1 MESPPSDTG
10 SQKSERSL
18 PHGPRRFNKL
28 LETELKKAAVAFVL
42 ATASVL
48 AMAQA
53 TPAGLWKSIDDDG
66 KTEKSII
73 RITNTNG
80 VYSGKVEK
88 ISDPAKADE
97 KCVKCEDDRKDKPI
111 VGMTIINDV
120 KQDAEEPNL
129 WTGGLILDPAK
140 GSTYKVR
147 LKTIDGG
154 KKLEV
159 RGYIGSPM
167 FGRTQTWIRVE

>member
-1 MESPPSDTG
+1 M
-10 SQKSERSL
+10 
-18 PHGPRRFNKL
+18 
-28 LETELKKAAVAFVL
+28 KKAAVAFVL

-53 TPAGLWKSIDDDG
+53 TPAGLWKTIDDDG
-66 KTEKSII
+66 KTEKSLV
-73 RITNTNG
+73 RIVNTGG
-80 VYSGKVEK
+80 VLSGKVEK

-97 KCVKCEDDRKDKPI
+97 KCIKCEDDRKDKPI
-111 VGMTIINDV
+111 VGMVIISGA
-120 KQDAEEPNL
+120 KQDAEETDK
-129 WTGGLILDPAK
+129 WVGGMILDPAK

-147 LKTIDGG
+147 LKVIDGG

-167 FGRTQTWIRVE
+167 FGRTQTWIRAE